1 MSSTSKRTRTRTEIL
16 DVAWALISEH
26 GAGVSVAEIARAA
39 GISRQS
45 VYLHFGSR
53 GGLLIAL
60 VRRADERFEIR
71 ERLFD
76 SFQTPDPH
84 RRLRAAIEVWLD
96 FLPRIS
102 PVARDLIRLRT
113 TDPDAAAAWEDR
125 MADLRTWLTQL
136 IASIDRD
143 GALAD
148 GWSVQEAAEY
158 LWAAMSMQ
166 VWSLLVDDCA
176 WTQNRAGTALVHA
189 LQAALLTP
197 PARDLR
203 EPATRPI

>member
-1 MSSTSKRTRTRTEIL
+1 MSRTPKHARTRTEIL
-16 DVAWALISEH
+16 DAAWALISER
-26 GAGVSVAEIARAA
+26 GAEVSVAEIARAA

-53 GGLLIAL
+53 SGLLIAL
-60 VRRADERFEIR
+60 VRRADERFEIK

-76 SFQTPDPH
+76 SFRTPDPH

-96 FLPRIS
+96 FLPRIAL
-102 PVARDLIRLRT
+102 VARDLIRLRT
-113 TDPDAAAAWEDR
+113 TDPDAAAAWDDR
-125 MADLRTWLTQL
+125 MADLRAWLSQL
-136 IASIDRD
+136 LASIERD

-148 GWSVQEAAEY
+148 GWSVQEAADY

-166 VWSLLVDDCA
+166 VWSLLVDDCS
-176 WTQNRAGTALVHA
+176 WTQNRAGTALVRA

-197 PARDLR
+197 PALPSS
-203 EPATRPI
+203 ETRPRPA

>member
-1 MSSTSKRTRTRTEIL
+1 MSSSPKRTRTRTEIL

-26 GAGVSVAEIARAA
+26 GAGVPVAEIARAA

-45 VYLHFGSR
+45 VYLHFRSR

-60 VRRADERFEIR
+60 VRRADERFEIK

-76 SFQTPDPH
+76 SFQTPDPR
-84 RRLRAAIEVWLD
+84 RRLRAAIEVWLA

-102 PVARDLIRLRT
+102 PVARDLIRLRA

-125 MADLRTWLTQL
+125 MADLRAWLSQL
-136 IASIDRD
+136 IASIAQD

-148 GWSVQEAAEY
+148 GWAVDDAADY
-158 LWAAMSMQ
+158 LWAAISMQ

-176 WTQNRAGTALVHA
+176 WTQDRAGTALIHA
-189 LQAALLTP
+189 LEAALLLP
-197 PARDLR
+197 VAPDFLGPEARSD
-203 EPATRPI
+203 